1 MLLMKSSKLYK
12 STLVPWPCCMDAL
25 EFVERVESDLSRP
38 GVRAAMPKVTV
49 LVLDVLDSQ
58 LSSLLDAVSTDSGQM
73 LQIHSGQQHPL
84 LPYASY
90 CKLK

>member
-1 MLLMKSSKLYK
+1 
-12 STLVPWPCCMDAL
+12 MDAL

-58 LSSLLDAVSTDSGQM
+58 LSSLLDAV
-73 LQIHSGQQHPL
+73 
-84 LPYASY
+84 
-90 CKLK
+90 